1 MSQQRDTENRTN
13 PNPKIINK
21 DEINIELANTATN
34 IETSQFCEEIRPPA
48 VGQEFK
54 ER

>member
-1 MSQQRDTENRTN
+1 MSQQKETENRTN
-13 PNPKIINK
+13 LNPKIINK
-21 DEINIELANTATN
+21 EEINIELANTATN
-34 IETSQFCEEIRPPA
+34 NKTNQFCEEIRPPA